1 MLRYLREGLLFVS
14 KKKQKN
20 FLTLL
25 PLTDTP
31 PSGMYA
37 NGIKL
42 IKFFWFFLFTKRT
55 AFLFLAF
62 PLSAAELPVGRPP
75 LPAEIT
81 AWDIDARPDGT
92 GLPPGQG
99 SVKQGEMVYLERCAA
114 CHGEFGEGAGR
125 WPELA
130 GGAGSLRQDRPFKT
144 VGSYWPHA
152 TTAFDYIRRAM
163 PFGQAQSL
171 QPDEIYALVGFIL
184 NLNDIVKDDFVASQ
198 ANLAAIK
205 MPNADGFYDDDR
217 ETAEHSFWVAEPCM
231 TDCKPIARITGR
243 ASGVDVTPDSKT
255 APKME

>member
-1 MLRYLREGLLFVS
+1 MLKYLEEGLLFVN

-20 FLTLL
+20 FLILVTWGRGWRVAVEPRYGEPLRTLVMTVFL
-25 PLTDTP
+25 CVGILA
-31 PSGMYA
+31 PSP
-37 NGIKL
+37 I
-42 IKFFWFFLFTKRT
+42 T
-55 AFLFLAF
+55 
-62 PLSAAELPVGRPP
+62 AAELLVGRPA
-75 LPAEIT
+75 LPAEIA
-81 AWDIDARPDGT
+81 AWDIDARPDGK

-99 SVKQGEMVYLERCAA
+99 NVKQGETLYLERCAA

-130 GGAGSLRQDRPFKT
+130 GGAGTLAHDRPFKT

-171 QPDEIYALVGFIL
+171 QPDEIYALVAFIL

-198 ANLAAIK
+198 DNLATIK
-205 MPNADGFYDDDR
+205 MPNAAGFYDDDR
-217 ETAEHSFWVAEPCM
+217 ETTERGFWVANPCM
-231 TDCKPIARITGR
+231 TDCKPPARITGH
-243 ASGVDVTPDSKT
+243 AGAIDVTPDSKT